1 MSTTQS
7 LAGQS
12 AIVSGAGSG
21 IGRAIATKLASL
33 GAHVVA
39 FDLNGDAA
47 QSIVDEIRKSG
58 GEARAVQGD
67 ITSPESVDASIA
79 AAQDAGNFSIAVN
92 NAGIL
97 GPISPIDGY
106 PLDGWNNV
114 LAVNLT
120 AVYLGMRAQLP
131 AIAAAGGG
139 SVVNTASIAGA
150 VGFANFAGY
159 VAAKH
164 GVVGLTKSAA
174 LDFADRN
181 VRVNAVG
188 PGFVRT
194 PLVEGP
200 FGDAALKDL
209 EKKHALGRLV
219 RPEEVAGLVAFLAG
233 DDASGITGSFQLVD
247 GGYTT
252 V

>member
-1 MSTTQS
+1 MSASALT
-7 LAGQS
+7 GKS

-21 IGRAIATKLASL
+21 IGRAIALRLAHD
-33 GAHVVA
+33 GAAVVVFDVNAQGSQETVDQIRGAGGKAEA
-39 FDLNGDAA
+39 FVGDVTDPTA
-47 QSIVDEIRKSG
+47 ID
-58 GEARAVQGD
+58 D
-67 ITSPESVDASIA
+67 SIA
-79 AAQDAGNFSIAVN
+79 AAQKLGTFTVAAN

-97 GPISPIDGY
+97 GPVASIDLY
-106 PLDGWNNV
+106 PPEGWDQV
-114 LAVNLT
+114 IGVNLT
-120 AVYLGMRAQLP
+120 AVYLAMRAQLP
-131 AIAAAGGG
+131 AIAANGGG

-174 LDFADRN
+174 LDFASRN

-200 FGDAALKDL
+200 FGDEALKGL
-209 EKKHALGRLV
+209 EAAHALNRLI
-219 RPEEVAGLVAFLAG
+219 RPEEIAAMVSFLAG

-252 V
+252 M

>member
-1 MSTTQS
+1 MPTPTLS
-7 LAGQS
+7 GRS
-12 AIVSGAGSG
+12 AIVSGAASG
-21 IGRAIATKLASL
+21 IGRAIALRLAAD
-33 GAHVVA
+33 GAAVVA

-47 QSIVDEIRKSG
+47 ASVVDEILTTG
-58 GEARAVQGD
+58 GTAAAFAGD
-67 ITSPESVDASIA
+67 ATDANSVDASIA
-79 AAQDAGNFSIAVN
+79 LARTLGNFSIAAN

-97 GPISPIDGY
+97 GPVAPVDSYGT
-106 PLDGWNNV
+106 DGWDAV
-114 LAVNLT
+114 IAVNLT
-120 AVYLGMRAQLP
+120 AVYLALRAQLP
-131 AIAAAGGG
+131 AIAANGGG
-139 SVVNTASIAGA
+139 SVINTASIAGA

-159 VAAKH
+159 VASKH

-174 LDFADRN
+174 LDFASQN

-200 FGDAALKDL
+200 FGDEALKNL
-209 EKKHALGRLV
+209 ESAHAIGRLIL
-219 RPEEVAGLVAFLAG
+219 PEEIASMVAFLAS